1 MSSIL
6 LIGLSKLGLDIAK
19 KMNEMGQQIMAVD
32 RDENRVENAMPYVT
46 NALIGDSTNEDFLR
60 TLGINNF
67 DLCIV
72 AIGSDFQS
80 SLETVSQLKEMGAQ
94 KVVAHAVS
102 DIHAKFLLRNGADD
116 VVQPS
121 KQIAEWI
128 AVRYTSQHVINFV
141 DMDNECSIFELKIPK
156 KWVGK
161 TIREINVRQV
171 YHINIIAIKTA
182 GKLNMSLTCDTVFT
196 ADSTM
201 LVIGKLEDMRRFI

>member
-32 RDENRVENAMPYVT
+32 KNEIRVEHAMPYVT
-46 NALIGDSTNEDFLR
+46 NALIGDSTNEDFLH

-80 SLETVSQLKEMGAQ
+80 SLETVSQLKEMGAK
-94 KVVAHAVS
+94 KVVAHAIS

-121 KQIAEWI
+121 KQIAEWM

-182 GKLNMSLTCDTVFT
+182 GKLNMSLTCDNVFT

-201 LVIGKLEDMRRFI
+201 LVIGKLEDMRKFI